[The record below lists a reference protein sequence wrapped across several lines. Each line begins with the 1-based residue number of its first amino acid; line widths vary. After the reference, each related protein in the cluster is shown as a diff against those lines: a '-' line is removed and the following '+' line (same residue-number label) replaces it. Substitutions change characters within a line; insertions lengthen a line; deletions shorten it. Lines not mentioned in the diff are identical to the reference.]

1 MSEMIH
7 LDLSRSLTGPQAIAA
22 WKDGLAA
29 AKKRLRSGE
38 EPFTGWVSL
47 PFDYC
52 RKELRDILA
61 AAEKIRNQCE
71 VFVVIGIGGSYLGA
85 RAAISALGAEI
96 GAGPEIYFAGQN
108 LSGTYH
114 KELLEKIRG
123 KELCL
128 CVISKSGTTTEP
140 SVAFSILK
148 DELYKKYGREE
159 ANRRIY
165 AITDTEKGV
174 LRGEADREGYTS
186 FVVPD
191 DIGGRYS
198 VLTAVGL
205 LPIAV
210 AGIDVAA
217 MLEGAAAAAAAI
229 RGADMP
235 RKADAGSPADTGE
248 FADTEALAAARMT
261 LLNRG
266 KSIEVFEYYEPK
278 LQFFAEWLK
287 QLFGES
293 EGKDG
298 KGIFPAALQFTTD
311 LHSMGQFLQ
320 EGNQI
325 FFETVLNVLD
335 PPGDLTVPESAG
347 ELLAGRSM
355 NDINRAA
362 VEGVIAA
369 HAAAGIPIVRL
380 DIPEL
385 TPHCFGQMVYFFET
399 VCALSG
405 YLNGVNPF
413 DQPGVESYKA
423 EMRKV
428 LQSQAR

>member
-1 MSEMIH
+1 MSESIK
-7 LDLSRSLTGPQAIAA
+7 LDLSRSLLGPQTITAGQAE
-22 WKDGLAA
+22 LEA
-29 AKKRLRSGE
+29 AKNRLWSGK
-38 EPFTGWVSL
+38 EPFTGWVGL
-47 PFDYC
+47 PFSYD
-52 RKELRDILA
+52 RQELSDIKA
-61 AAEKIRNQCE
+61 AAEKIRKQCQ

-85 RAAISALGAEI
+85 QAAIRALRTEKEADFGTL
-96 GAGPEIYFAGQN
+96 GVPEIYFAGQN

-114 KELLEKIRG
+114 RELLEKISG
-123 KELCL
+123 KDLCL
-128 CVISKSGTTTEP
+128 CVISKSGTTTES

-148 DELYKKYGREE
+148 DELYKKYGRKE
-159 ANRRIY
+159 AAGRIY
-165 AITDTEKGV
+165 AITDAEKGI
-174 LRGEADREGYTS
+174 LREETNREGYVS

-210 AGIDVAA
+210 AGIDVEG
-217 MLEGAAAAAAAI
+217 MLKGAEAAAAEAK
-229 RGADMP
+229 RP
-235 RKADAGSPADTGE
+235 KSDAE
-248 FADTEALAAARMT
+248 LLAATRVS
-261 LLNRG
+261 LLNSG
-266 KSIEVFEYYEPK
+266 KTIELFEYYEPK

-298 KGIFPAALQFTTD
+298 KGIFPAALQFSTD

-320 EGNQI
+320 DGNQI
-325 FFETVLNVLD
+325 FFETVLNVLN

-355 NDINRAA
+355 NAINQAA

-369 HAAAGIPIVRL
+369 HEATGVPIIKLEIPA
-380 DIPEL
+380 L
-385 TPHCFGQMVYFFET
+385 TPHCFGQLVYFFET
-399 VCALSG
+399 ACALSG

-413 DQPGVESYKA
+413 DQPGVESYKS

-428 LQSQAR
+428 LKSK

>member
-1 MSEMIH
+1 MI
-7 LDLSRSLTGPQAIAA
+7 
-22 WKDGLAA
+22 
-29 AKKRLRSGE
+29 
-38 EPFTGWVSL
+38 
-47 PFDYC
+47 
-52 RKELRDILA
+52 
-61 AAEKIRNQCE
+61 
-71 VFVVIGIGGSYLGA
+71 VIGIGGSYLGA
-85 RAAISALGAEI
+85 QAAISALRTETA
-96 GAGPEIYFAGQN
+96 PEIFFAGQN

-114 KELLEKIRG
+114 KELLEKIKG

-128 CVISKSGTTTEP
+128 CVISKSGTTTES

-159 ANRRIY
+159 AAGRIY
-165 AITDTEKGV
+165 AITDAEKGI
-174 LRGEADREGYTS
+174 LREETNREGYVS

-205 LPIAV
+205 LPIAA
-210 AGIDVAA
+210 AGIDVEA
-217 MLEGAAAAAAAI
+217 MLKGAECAAI
-229 RGADMP
+229 KSKEA
-235 RKADAGSPADTGE
+235 KADAE
-248 FADTEALAAARMT
+248 LLAATRIS

-266 KSIEVFEYYEPK
+266 KTIEVFEYYEPK

-298 KGIFPAALQFTTD
+298 KGIFPAALQFSTD

-320 EGNQI
+320 DGNQI
-325 FFETVLNVLD
+325 FFETVLNVLN
-335 PPGDLTVPESAG
+335 PPGDLIVPDSAG
-347 ELLAGRSM
+347 ELLAGKSM
-355 NDINRAA
+355 NAINQAA
-362 VEGVIAA
+362 LEGVVAA
-369 HAAAGIPIVRL
+369 HEATGVPIIKL

-399 VCALSG
+399 TCALSG

-413 DQPGVESYKA
+413 DQPGVESYKT
-423 EMRKV
+423 EMRKI
-428 LQSQAR
+428 LKNE

>member
-1 MSEMIH
+1 MSESIK
-7 LDLSRSLTGPQAIAA
+7 LDLARSLVEPQTIAA
-22 WKDGLAA
+22 WEGELLAA
-29 AKKRLRSGE
+29 KEKLRSGQ

-47 PFDYC
+47 PFDYDQQELSNIKAVAERI
-52 RKELRDILA
+52 RK
-61 AAEKIRNQCE
+61 QCE
-71 VFVVIGIGGSYLGA
+71 VFIVIGIGGSYLGA
-85 RAAISALGAEI
+85 QAAISALGSEKGASEKPAAAEEQ
-96 GAGPEIYFAGQN
+96 AAEEQSAPEIYFAGQN

-114 KELLEKIRG
+114 KELLARIEG

-128 CVISKSGTTTEP
+128 CVISKSGTTTES

-148 DELYKKYGREE
+148 DALYKKYGREE
-159 ANRRIY
+159 AAKRIY
-165 AITDTEKGV
+165 AITDAEKGI
-174 LRGEADREGYTS
+174 LREETNREGYVS

-210 AGIDVAA
+210 AGIDVEE
-217 MLEGAAAAAAAI
+217 MLAGAAAAAAAV
-229 RGADMP
+229 GKP
-235 RKADAGSPADTGE
+235 ESE
-248 FADTEALAAARMT
+248 SELLAAARIS
-261 LLNRG
+261 LLRRG
-266 KSIEVFEYYEPK
+266 KVIEVFEYYEPK

-298 KGIFPAALQFTTD
+298 KGIFPAALQFSTD

-320 EGNQI
+320 DGNQV
-325 FFETVLNVLD
+325 FFETVLNVLN
-335 PPGDLTVPESAG
+335 PPEDLIVPASAG

-355 NDINRAA
+355 NDINQAA

-369 HAAAGIPIVRL
+369 HEAAGVPIIKLEIPA
-380 DIPEL
+380 L
-385 TPHCFGQMVYFFET
+385 TPHCFGQLVYFFET
-399 VCALSG
+399 ACALSG

-413 DQPGVESYKA
+413 DQPGVESYKS

-428 LQSQAR
+428 LQGK